1 MMHSH
6 DPRKG
11 VAGGGSGG
19 GVSGGGNA
27 VVFHSCDF
35 FCLGGFVS
43 GSVFAGFCRC
53 FLVCVVVVSR
63 WEELLHHVS
72 QACSTVSMYA
82 MCTKEHLYKDCQGPR
97 VYYLYKYKNRP
108 SIYICMY
115 LYIYM

>member
-1 MMHSH
+1 MHMMHSH

-43 GSVFAGFCRC
+43 GFVAVFWSVSLLLAGGRNSCTTCRKHAQ
-53 FLVCVVVVSR
+53 L
-63 WEELLHHVS
+63 S
-72 QACSTVSMYA
+72 Q
-82 MCTKEHLYKDCQGPR
+82 CTQCAQRNIYIKIVKGQGCIICINTKQTITI
-97 VYYLYKYKNRP
+97 Y
-108 SIYICMY
+108 IYICMY